1 MKKTLSFVLLF
12 LTVSVYS
19 QNTIALKGDWC
30 SGDFRLIGSLEKEAK
45 IVQWTKD
52 GLLLAGETTNE
63 INCLKYG
70 NGVYEMTVDVLG
82 SPTIVTYLLN
92 SENGSPIDFSTNNYP
107 SAGVTI
113 FKDLT
118 ILSEPIVSWNW
129 DFGNG
134 ETSALSNPK
143 VFYKE
148 QKAYEITLTITTASG
163 CVYFIR
169 KSHTWSYN

>member
-92 SENGSPIDFSTNNYP
+92 SENGSPIDFSANNYP